1 MTDRLSVNPKS
12 INPRH
17 QVAGPDFAQIN
28 KAALNSFPGLLKV
41 LFPGGRAQGS
51 EFVCG
56 DLSGKS
62 GRSLSVN
69 LDKGVW
75 KDFSTE
81 QGGSDPVSLWAAAH
95 GCSQIEAA
103 RLLATQ
109 LGLPDAAKG
118 QRSVCAPRHA
128 AKQTLSTDKVPDK
141 IFHPTLGQPAAFW
154 VYHDQQG
161 RVLGLVCRWDH
172 PGGEKTIRPY
182 TPSRNANG
190 DIAWQWKGWPEPRP
204 LYGLD
209 RLAAHPDAP
218 VLVTEGEKAA
228 DAAQKLFPGMVAIT
242 WPHGAESAGK
252 ADFSPLRSRTVHV
265 WPDADEPGHRAARA
279 ACDAATAVGA
289 VEVLKVAP
297 PEGVTS
303 GWDLA
308 DALAEGWT
316 PERAATW
323 LQANSTRLA
332 NTLEESEQP
341 ESSASKDST
350 PEGDLNEAAE
360 QAAFDREVE
369 RLADLPVHVYE
380 RQRKE
385 AAKALGIRAA
395 ILDSL
400 VQNLRKGIDLGSD
413 LPFDTVTPWPE
424 PVHPAQVLDT
434 IATTTRRF
442 IVCAPEVA
450 NTVALWAAMT
460 WFMDSVH
467 VAPLALITA
476 PEKRCGKTQLL
487 TILSRLTARAVAVS
501 SISPAALYRTIQA
514 WNPAL
519 MIDEA
524 DAFMR
529 ENEELRGIINS
540 GHTRDTAFVIRT
552 TGDDHT
558 PTRFSTWG
566 AKAIA
571 GIGRLADT
579 LMDRSII
586 LGLRRKLPTE
596 QVERLRYA
604 EPSLFPNLRSMLAR
618 FAEDCQEE
626 VRLARP
632 DLPESLND
640 RQQDNW
646 EPLLAIAQVVG
657 GDWPDKALKAALK
670 LSGSESM
677 AQTIGTE
684 LLTDIRTIFENRDI
698 DRIKTVDLIEALCD
712 DSEAPWC
719 TYNRGKP
726 ISDRQIASHLR
737 EYGIKSRNVRIN
749 GDVPKGYLLADFT
762 DTFSRYTPVTP
773 FPSATTLQSSNN
785 SKLDDKMAATQGVAV
800 ADKNQCNLLNLHE
813 CSAVADKNP
822 LPDGESK
829 KQGSVADKFKQTHF
843 VEEGIL

>member
-1 MTDRLSVNPKS
+1 MAFEQVN
-12 INPRH
+12 R
-17 QVAGPDFAQIN
+17 
-28 KAALNSFPGLLKV
+28 AALNAYPGLLSAI
-41 LFPGGRAQGS
+41 LPGGKVQGR

-56 DLSGKS
+56 DLSGKA

-69 LDKGVW
+69 LAEGVW

-81 QGGSDPVSLWAAAH
+81 QGGSDPVSLWAAVH
-95 GCSQIEAA
+95 DCSQAEAA

-109 LGLPDAAKG
+109 LGLPGAAKG

-141 IFHPTLGQPAAFW
+141 IVHPTLGQPAAFW
-154 VYHDQQG
+154 AYHDQQG

-172 PGGEKTIRPY
+172 PGGGKTIRPY

-190 DIAWQWKGWPEPRP
+190 DIAWQWRGWSEPRP
-204 LYGLD
+204 LYGLS

-218 VLVTEGEKAA
+218 VLVTEGEGTA
-228 DAAQKLFPGMVAIT
+228 DAAQVLFPGMVAIT

-252 ADFSPLRSRTVHV
+252 ADFGPLRGRTVHV
-265 WPDADEPGHRAARA
+265 WPDADEPGHRAAQTVCVA
-279 ACDAATAVGA
+279 ALAAGA
-289 VEVLKVAP
+289 ADVHVVVP
-297 PEGVTS
+297 PEGVAD

-316 PERAATW
+316 PERAANW
-323 LQANSTRLA
+323 LRIHSARPVEELERTAAEQPKTTTQDNSTHDAGLDDA
-332 NTLEESEQP
+332 AQ
-341 ESSASKDST
+341 
-350 PEGDLNEAAE
+350 EAAE

-369 RLADLPVHVYE
+369 RLANLPVHTYE

-385 AAKALGIRAA
+385 AAKALGIRAG
-395 ILDSL
+395 ILDRL
-400 VQNLRKGIDLGSD
+400 VQDLREGVDLGSD

-424 PVHPAQVLDT
+424 PIDPAQVLDD
-434 IATTTRRF
+434 IAATTRRF
-442 IVCAPEVA
+442 IVCTPEVA

-467 VAPLALITA
+467 VAPLAMITA
-476 PEKRCGKTQLL
+476 PEKRCGKTQLM
-487 TILSRLTARAVAVS
+487 TIISRLSARAVVAS
-501 SISPAALYRTIQA
+501 NISPAALYRTIQA
-514 WNPAL
+514 WSPAL

-524 DAFMR
+524 DTFMR
-529 ENEELRGIINS
+529 DNEELRGIVNC

-586 LGLRRKLPTE
+586 LELRRKLPTE

-626 VRLARP
+626 VRIARP
-632 DLPESLND
+632 DLPENLND

-646 EPLLAIAQVVG
+646 EPLLAIAQVTG
-657 GDWPDKALKAALK
+657 GDWPSKALKAAQK
-670 LSGSESM
+670 LSGTESM

-684 LLTDIRTIFENRDI
+684 LLADIRAIFENRNI
-698 DRIKTVDLIEALCD
+698 DRIKTADLIDALCD
-712 DSEAPWC
+712 DDEAPWC
-719 TYNRGKP
+719 AYNRGKA
-726 ISDRQIASHLR
+726 ISSRQIAKRLKD
-737 EYGIKSRNVRIN
+737 YGITSGTIRIS
-749 GDVPKGYLLADFT
+749 GTTAKGYLLADFT
-762 DTFSRYTPVTP
+762 EAFSRYIPATPLLSVTT
-773 FPSATTLQSSNN
+773 SQYRNN
-785 SKLDDKMAATQGVAV
+785 SMLDEKTSVTQGFAV
-800 ADKNQCNLLNLHE
+800 TDKNEPNQLNLHE
-813 CSAVADKNP
+813 CYLVTDKNP
-822 LPDGESK
+822 LLDGESK
-829 KQGSVADKFKQTHF
+829 KQGNVADKFKQAPF

>member
-1 MTDRLSVNPKS
+1 MSFEQVN
-12 INPRH
+12 R
-17 QVAGPDFAQIN
+17 
-28 KAALNSFPGLLKV
+28 AALNAYPGLLNAI
-41 LFPGGRAQGS
+41 LPGGKVQGQ

-128 AKQTLSTDKVPDK
+128 AKQTLVSTGRVPDK

-316 PERAATW
+316 PERASTW
-323 LQANSTRLA
+323 LQTHSTHYKTEADDGPTFDIEPLDVAWCLQNPPPEKGFHARPHIPSGCVGVLSGTGAVGKSFLSLQLCVGLA
-332 NTLEESEQP
+332 CGRSFGPFEIGQP
-341 ESSASKDST
+341 ARALIVNVEDG
-350 PEGDLNEAAE
+350 EGDLHW
-360 QAAFDREVE
+360 
-369 RLADLPVHVYE
+369 RLIP
-380 RQRKE
+380 
-385 AAKALGIRAA
+385 
-395 ILDSL
+395 
-400 VQNLRKGIDLGSD
+400 
-413 LPFDTVTPWPE
+413 
-424 PVHPAQVLDT
+424 
-434 IATTTRRF
+434 
-442 IVCAPEVA
+442 IV
-450 NTVALWAAMT
+450 
-460 WFMDSVH
+460 
-467 VAPLALITA
+467 
-476 PEKRCGKTQLL
+476 
-487 TILSRLTARAVAVS
+487 
-501 SISPAALYRTIQA
+501 
-514 WNPAL
+514 
-519 MIDEA
+519 
-524 DAFMR
+524 DAFSLSF
-529 ENEELRGIINS
+529 EEQELVKQNPRILPARGQ
-540 GHTRDTAFVIRT
+540 
-552 TGDDHT
+552 
-558 PTRFSTWG
+558 
-566 AKAIA
+566 
-571 GIGRLADT
+571 L
-579 LMDRSII
+579 
-586 LGLRRKLPTE
+586 
-596 QVERLRYA
+596 
-604 EPSLFPNLRSMLAR
+604 
-618 FAEDCQEE
+618 C
-626 VRLARP
+626 
-632 DLPESLND
+632 
-640 RQQDNW
+640 
-646 EPLLAIAQVVG
+646 PLKEI
-657 GDWPDKALKAALK
+657 
-670 LSGSESM
+670 
-677 AQTIGTE
+677 
-684 LLTDIRTIFENRDI
+684 
-698 DRIKTVDLIEALCD
+698 
-712 DSEAPWC
+712 
-719 TYNRGKP
+719 
-726 ISDRQIASHLR
+726 
-737 EYGIKSRNVRIN
+737 
-749 GDVPKGYLLADFT
+749 
-762 DTFSRYTPVTP
+762 
-773 FPSATTLQSSNN
+773 
-785 SKLDDKMAATQGVAV
+785 
-800 ADKNQCNLLNLHE
+800 
-813 CSAVADKNP
+813 
-822 LPDGESK
+822 
-829 KQGSVADKFKQTHF
+829 
-843 VEEGIL
+843 EEGRNL

>member
-128 AKQTLSTDKVPDK
+128 AKQTLVSTGRVPDK

-323 LQANSTRLA
+323 LQANSTHYKTEADDGPTFDIEPLDVAWCLQNPPPEKGFHARPHIPSGCVGVLSGTGAVGKSFLSLQLCMGLA
-332 NTLEESEQP
+332 CGRSFGPFEIGQP
-341 ESSASKDST
+341 ARALIVNVEDG
-350 PEGDLNEAAE
+350 EGDLHWRLIPIVDAFSLSFEE
-360 QAAFDREVE
+360 QQ
-369 RLADLPVHVYE
+369 LL
-380 RQRKE
+380 K
-385 AAKALGIRAA
+385 
-395 ILDSL
+395 
-400 VQNLRKGIDLGSD
+400 QNLRILPARGKLGPLMGLDERRNPQASASYTW
-413 LPFDTVTPWPE
+413 LQEQVARYRPNLL
-424 PVHPAQVLDT
+424 VLDT
-434 IATTTRRF
+434 
-442 IVCAPEVA
+442 
-450 NTVALWAAMT
+450 
-460 WFMDSVH
+460 
-467 VAPLALITA
+467 
-476 PEKRCGKTQLL
+476 K
-487 TILSRLTARAVAVS
+487 SRLYGLDENSNDHAAQWLSALERLIANHPTLSILVVSHNSKSSVA
-501 SISPAALYRTIQA
+501 
-514 WNPAL
+514 
-519 MIDEA
+519 
-524 DAFMR
+524 
-529 ENEELRGIINS
+529 
-540 GHTRDTAFVIRT
+540 
-552 TGDDHT
+552 TGDTGQHAARGASALVDNA
-558 PTRFSTWG
+558 RFVLSLT
-566 AKAIA
+566 
-571 GIGRLADT
+571 GIGRDE
-579 LMDRSII
+579 S
-586 LGLRRKLPTE
+586 RKYGDE
-596 QVERLRYA
+596 AGDFVRLTHAKPSYSRPA
-604 EPSLFPNLRSMLAR
+604 EPAIFRRGPKGVLLHLDWAQLRGEQLRKAVEQLWSILQKEYPEGLNGRDLRGSKAKEAQDIR
-618 FAEDCQEE
+618 DRCLEDSGLEKGDWAEVVKFGLDALRLEE
-626 VRLARP
+626 VVDEASKSNNKGTL
-632 DLPESLND
+632 
-640 RQQDNW
+640 
-646 EPLLAIAQVVG
+646 I
-657 GDWPDKALKAALK
+657 KA
-670 LSGSESM
+670 ESM
-677 AQTIGTE
+677 IS
-684 LLTDIRTIFENRDI
+684 
-698 DRIKTVDLIEALCD
+698 TV
-712 DSEAPWC
+712 
-719 TYNRGKP
+719 
-726 ISDRQIASHLR
+726 
-737 EYGIKSRNVRIN
+737 
-749 GDVPKGYLLADFT
+749 
-762 DTFSRYTPVTP
+762 
-773 FPSATTLQSSNN
+773 
-785 SKLDDKMAATQGVAV
+785 
-800 ADKNQCNLLNLHE
+800 
-813 CSAVADKNP
+813 
-822 LPDGESK
+822 ES
-829 KQGSVADKFKQTHF
+829 
-843 VEEGIL
+843 